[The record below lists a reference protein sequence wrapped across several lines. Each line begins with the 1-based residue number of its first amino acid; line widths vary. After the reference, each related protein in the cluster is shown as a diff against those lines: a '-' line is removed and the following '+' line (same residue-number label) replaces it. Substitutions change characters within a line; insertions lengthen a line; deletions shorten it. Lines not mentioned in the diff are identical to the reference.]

1 MVSTTTGAR
10 VLVAGS
16 VLALG
21 VVLTL
26 HFLFKKKK
34 GIGWLSQWNEFIA
47 SVLNTFCQI
56 DANDDGL
63 VDLKKLNCP

>member
-1 MVSTTTGAR
+1 MVSTITGAR

>member
-26 HFLFKKKK
+26 HFLLKKKK

>member
-1 MVSTTTGAR
+1 MPIQWNNLDHIIHIYEIVRPTNI
-10 VLVAGS
+10 
-16 VLALG
+16 
-21 VVLTL
+21 
-26 HFLFKKKK
+26 KKKK